1 MILRDFNIERL
12 IYAKLIIYS
21 MHSLQTKNF
30 PLFWSR
36 KWKCDIQVSERS
48 TKVKK
53 KRLTMKFDVFC
64 SFFHSLCSNG
74 PERVINRN
82 GSFYFLH
89 LSNWWPVCWRVR
101 VQSHASNGED
111 WYECGCRGST
121 LKRFCS
127 NFGLVI
133 LWKRENLLNYLRDC
147 KSSEAYLFF
156 LNNFLT
162 WFDDS
167 PTDCKLR

>member
-1 MILRDFNIERL
+1 
-12 IYAKLIIYS
+12 
-21 MHSLQTKNF
+21 
-30 PLFWSR
+30 
-36 KWKCDIQVSERS
+36 
-48 TKVKK
+48 
-53 KRLTMKFDVFC
+53 MKFDVFC
-64 SFFHSLCSNG
+64 SFFHSLCSND

-82 GSFYFLH
+82 GLCYFLYA
-89 LSNWWPVCWRVR
+89 SNWWPVCWRVR

-127 NFGLVI
+127 NVGHVI
-133 LWKRENLLNYLRDC
+133 LWIRENLLNYLRDC

-162 WFDDS
+162 WLMIALRTANCAGWFLIWCQFLFLFDRKYLIFD
-167 PTDCKLR
+167 PFHY